1 MELQKF
7 QYYPMIQLFR
17 KYVGEDFERDVRDL
31 MNNELVISV
40 SGGLCTGKT
49 TLTKMLSEYY
59 KLETY
64 SVGNEFRILAKNRH
78 VSIEEFVGYLETDP
92 DMATGYDTITSYRTI
107 KLMSSGGQN
116 IKGLIVE
123 GRLTGWYSILL
134 EQMGREN
141 VVRILLESDEP
152 TKIKRIMKRH
162 DISKNDSIAML
173 VRDQQ
178 DKCRWKNE
186 FGISYDDHSIYHYIY
201 ENNDECSLESFM
213 KNLEI

>member
-1 MELQKF
+1 MNIEYQSNMELQKF

-40 SGGLCTGKT
+40 SGG
-49 TLTKMLSEYY
+49 
-59 KLETY
+59 
-64 SVGNEFRILAKNRH
+64 
-78 VSIEEFVGYLETDP
+78 
-92 DMATGYDTITSYRTI
+92 
-107 KLMSSGGQN
+107 QN

-134 EQMGREN
+134 EQMVREN